1 MKTILSE
8 KLPRIL
14 KNKRLLESKL
24 KIKITNRGKE
34 VFIVGSPENE
44 YLAEKVIDAINFGF
58 PVSDALQIID
68 EEFLFEIINIKSHT
82 KRKDLRKIRARI
94 IGTKGKTL
102 QNICQ
107 LSKCSLELK
116 DNEIGI
122 IGSAECIKNAQEAI
136 ISLIKGSK
144 QSNVYAY
151 LEKHQ
156 PMPIIDL
163 GLKKKNK

>member
-14 KNKRLLESKL
+14 KNKKLLEKRL

-82 KRKDLRKIRARI
+82 KRKDLKKLGQELLEPRENHFKIFV
-94 IGTKGKTL
+94 
-102 QNICQ
+102 NYP
-107 LSKCSLELK
+107 
-116 DNEIGI
+116 
-122 IGSAECIKNAQEAI
+122 NA
-136 ISLIKGSK
+136 LL
-144 QSNVYAY
+144 N
-151 LEKHQ
+151 
-156 PMPIIDL
+156 
-163 GLKKKNK
+163 